1 MCAEIDSG
9 VARQVHT
16 MAMIRRKFGGLEAQK
31 FQFDIVIGEMRG
43 PSKLAGQELNVCW
56 TRGAKIAS
64 TAHVKCSEA
73 GAATWNE
80 TLSLICTMYRSSNG
94 KYQEKNAK
102 LAVREKKKKKTVGK
116 VHFDLGEYVSM
127 QGSKQVTMPLEVST
141 GVFSANESSGALE
154 LTVNCRFIPP
164 GDAGEYSEMTAMD
177 ASEMST
183 QSVDSLDEDAEAP
196 VAVSAPKAMNASMAA
211 SMGGASF
218 ADGLMEPPAAPH
230 ELVDKNKALTEE
242 MEQLKKQ
249 LKKANDEAEDSAAE
263 VKRLQKSN
271 YALQDTLARQ
281 QNEGDEALC
290 ARIAELEK
298 QHEEEAAAKSTLERQ
313 VSDLNDQLE
322 QAVSAAAAAAAQGAS
337 GDDEQTAQLITSL
350 VEAKIA
356 YANSEEEKGNMGLK
370 LVQLRRAL
378 AKERELN
385 QQVSQ
390 RMTRLEVKAEALK
403 QGQPT
408 SPKNSTKK

>member
-1 MCAEIDSG
+1 
-9 VARQVHT
+9 

-31 FQFDIVIGEMRG
+31 FQFDIVIGEMRAS
-43 PSKLAGQELNVCW
+43 SKLAGQDLNVCW

-64 TAHVKCSEA
+64 TAHVKCSEG

-116 VHFDLGEYVSM
+116 AHFDLGEYVSM

-164 GDAGEYSEMTAMD
+164 GDGGDYSEMTAMD

-183 QSVDSLDEDAEAP
+183 QSVESLEDEESEAP
-196 VAVSAPKAMNASMAA
+196 VPVSAPRAMNASVSA

-218 ADGLMEPPAAPH
+218 ADGLMEPSAAPH

-249 LKKANDEAEDSAAE
+249 LKKASDEAEDSAAE

-290 ARIAELEK
+290 ARISELEK
-298 QHEEEAAAKSTLERQ
+298 QQEEEAASKATLERQ
-313 VSDLNDQLE
+313 VSDLNEQLE
-322 QAVSAAAAAAAQGAS
+322 QAAAAAAAAAGARS
-337 GDDEQTAQLITSL
+337 DDEQTAQLITSL

-390 RMTRLEVKAEALK
+390 RMTRLEVKAEKLK
-403 QGQPT
+403 QGQPM
-408 SPKNSTKK
+408 SPKNSTAKGGGK

>member
-1 MCAEIDSG
+1 
-9 VARQVHT
+9 

-31 FQFDIVIGEMRG
+31 FQFDIVIGEMRAG
-43 PSKLAGQELNVCW
+43 PKLAGQDLNVCW

-64 TAHVKCSEA
+64 TAHVKCSES

-116 VHFDLGEYVSM
+116 VHFDLGEYCTM

-183 QSVDSLDEDAEAP
+183 QSVGSLEDEDAEAP

-218 ADGLMEPPAAPH
+218 ADGLMEPSAAPH
-230 ELVDKNKALTEE
+230 ELLDKNKALTEE

-298 QHEEEAAAKSTLERQ
+298 QQEEEAASKSTLERQ
-313 VSDLNDQLE
+313 VADLNEQLE